1 MYEVHR
7 QLEIPSFHLITE
19 LTPRECLRLRV
30 NIVIIDKEPDI
41 LHGCVPAST
50 LGCWFVIVCAGII
63 EHSQNISTHTKTSC
77 NMLNSCLTLHTK
89 LLYRIYTWDGSDST
103 IDQRRS
109 FFVGNVMNQTRSLL
123 AINIF
128 VCSSCD
134 WIKFSCTRY
143 LYYNPDGR
151 NQLGIIQPVN
161 THPHSVVKITSLII
175 RQGQQRWMFHVYII
189 WAWMFS
195 FLSLD
200 SIIAGRCSN
209 VSLFKCQSTKKVL
222 PLLI

>member
-7 QLEIPSFHLITE
+7 QLEIPSFQLITE

-50 LGCWFVIVCAGII
+50 LGCWFVIICAGII

-109 FFVGNVMNQTRSLL
+109 FFVGSCNESNKIIVGNKYFCVFQLWLNIILMYT
-123 AINIF
+123 IF
-128 VCSSCD
+128 VLQSGWEEST
-134 WIKFSCTRY
+134 WHHT
-143 LYYNPDGR
+143 
-151 NQLGIIQPVN
+151 
-161 THPHSVVKITSLII
+161 TS
-175 RQGQQRWMFHVYII
+175 
-189 WAWMFS
+189 
-195 FLSLD
+195 
-200 SIIAGRCSN
+200 
-209 VSLFKCQSTKKVL
+209 
-222 PLLI
+222 